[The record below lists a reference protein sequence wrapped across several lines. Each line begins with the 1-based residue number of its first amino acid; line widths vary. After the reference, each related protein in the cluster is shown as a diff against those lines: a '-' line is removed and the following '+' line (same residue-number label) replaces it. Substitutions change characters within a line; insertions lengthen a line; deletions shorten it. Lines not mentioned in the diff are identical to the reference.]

1 MDCQP
6 AKVDA
11 DYFGEMDSDSDDAEI
26 QPQEV
31 LLRGCVG
38 CTDSCG
44 NCGSRRRKLERSRT
58 EDCLSAGLM

>member
-38 CTDSCG
+38 G
-44 NCGSRRRKLERSRT
+44 ALIAVAIVAAAAARWKGAERRT
-58 EDCLSAGLM
+58 A